1 MHGDNKPDIPEL
13 EYMFLSLISNK
24 INAIII
30 GGGRA
35 AYIKAK
41 SLIEK
46 GCKLTIVSKEFDE
59 EVEALSCK
67 GTVLVKE
74 GYDKA
79 FILDKHLVF
88 ICIDDKAVTNEIISD
103 CNELSKLYIN
113 CIDSKEGLAVM
124 PMQANNKAISYAIN
138 TNKGNPKMARR
149 ILRDIEKAVEPL
161 AELTAFSTELRQR
174 MKALGKIDKV
184 VMEFITSEEFSFF
197 FGRGYGEKVLYLYFD
212 KEYINDLIEDDFLIY
227 GGY

>member
-1 MHGDNKPDIPEL
+1 MHGDNKSDIPEL
-13 EYMFLSLISNK
+13 DYMFLSLISNK
-24 INAIII
+24 INVIIV
-30 GGGRA
+30 GGGKA

-41 SLIEK
+41 SLVDK
-46 GCKLTIVSKEFDE
+46 GCNLTIVSKEFDE
-59 EVEALSCK
+59 EVEALIYK
-67 GTVLVKE
+67 DAVFIKE

-88 ICIDDKAVTNEIISD
+88 ICIDDKEVTRKIIND

-113 CIDSKEGLAVM
+113 CVDSKEGLAVM

-138 TNKGNPKMARR
+138 TNKANPKMARR

-161 AELTAFSTELRQR
+161 SELTSFSTKLRQR

-184 VMEFITSEEFSFF
+184 IMEFITSEEFSFF
-197 FGRGYGEKVLYLYFD
+197 FGKGYGEKVLYLYFN
-212 KEYINDLIEDDFLIY
+212 KEYVDNLIEDDFLIY